1 MYLMELMKRIR
12 SPILFEGTDT
22 TAYRDP
28 TAIYAKGQWHLF
40 FTLVERLADGNPY
53 LTLAK
58 STSSDLICWTPVR
71 RLTPYDRSL
80 NYSSPGNILET
91 DDGQHVICF
100 QTYCREN
107 DEKYGN
113 ARSRLYTM
121 TSPDLENWSEPE
133 LLRVKGDVPVED
145 MGRMIDPYL
154 IRTKDQWWC
163 FYKQNGVSFSTSPD
177 MRHWTFRGHID
188 GGENVCVL
196 PAEDGYRMF
205 HSPQNGIGVKK
216 SQDLLHWTDEGKIIT
231 LGQKNWPWAQG
242 RLTAAFVIDA
252 RSIPNSPPY
261 VMFFHGS
268 GPEDE
273 TVYFDDHASIGLA
286 WSSDLQHWYWADEVP
301 FSSKE

>member
-145 MGRMIDPYL
+145 MGRM
-154 IRTKDQWWC
+154 KG
-163 FYKQNGVSFSTSPD
+163 KSSP
-177 MRHWTFRGHID
+177 W
-188 GGENVCVL
+188 
-196 PAEDGYRMF
+196 
-205 HSPQNGIGVKK
+205 
-216 SQDLLHWTDEGKIIT
+216 
-231 LGQKNWPWAQG
+231 G
-242 RLTAAFVIDA
+242 RKT
-252 RSIPNSPPY
+252 
-261 VMFFHGS
+261 
-268 GPEDE
+268 GPGRR
-273 TVYFDDHASIGLA
+273 VG
-286 WSSDLQHWYWADEVP
+286 
-301 FSSKE
+301 